1 MRIGRL
7 AAGLHPL
14 TAPHPTGKVTMS
26 ATETIGDAS
35 QRPYLW
41 WGALC
46 LISLVN
52 AVAWSFAAA
61 RLRRQ
66 RTSTDP
72 SHYALRRWQLVL
84 SAVFVLVCAFRSVF
98 PRADVQRICLHDSW
112 LSSVLIGR
120 SLATVA
126 ELCFTAQWAILLGEL
141 GRSTRTSAA
150 LLVAR
155 VLVPLIAVAEVCSWY
170 AVLTTSYIGN
180 MMEESIWALS
190 ATLATA
196 SAVAIWPR
204 LERRHRPLLGAA
216 ILFGVAYVTFM
227 CTVDVPMYASR
238 WLGDQA
244 SGRQYLSLAEG
255 LRDVSLRWVVTS
267 AWAEWRPEIPWMTL
281 YFSVVVWV
289 SIALMHAPAFAGR
302 RSIQRRGSGLQN
314 G

>member
-1 MRIGRL
+1 VWSGRL
-7 AAGLHPL
+7 AAGLVSPDD
-14 TAPHPTGKVTMS
+14 AARIGQVTML
-26 ATETIGDAS
+26 AAETLGDAS

-41 WGALC
+41 WAALC
-46 LISLVN
+46 FISLVN
-52 AVAWSFAAA
+52 AVAWSLAAA

-66 RTSTDP
+66 RTSTHP

-126 ELCFTAQWAILLGEL
+126 ELCFIAQWAILLGEI
-141 GRSTRTSAA
+141 GRATRTRAA
-150 LLVAR
+150 VLVAR

-180 MMEESIWALS
+180 TMEESIWALA

-204 LERRHRPLLGAA
+204 LERRYRPLLGAA
-216 ILFGVAYVTFM
+216 IAFGLAYVTFM
-227 CTVDVPMYASR
+227 CTVDVPMYVSR
-238 WLGDQA
+238 WLDDRA

-289 SIALMHAPAFAGR
+289 SIALMHAPVFARHAPSAVR
-302 RSIQRRGSGLQN
+302 R
-314 G
+314 